1 MHIIKKILKI
11 FLVFVAILIGIIGL
25 FFGKILFDLWSN
37 GALFLDSKDVIYE
50 NWHVRLPEGG
60 KEIYYT
66 DSGANFHGDG
76 QRYSVYKY
84 DNEETISNAFE
95 WKNKKDKNIEEE
107 IKEVLQ
113 YLKEENVKIPEKYKI
128 DFNKKYK
135 YRTKIDDHDDS
146 KLYLIYIIDEKRIYI
161 VENIY

>member
-1 MHIIKKILKI
+1 MGQI
-11 FLVFVAILIGIIGL
+11 FME
-25 FFGKILFDLWSN
+25 
-37 GALFLDSKDVIYE
+37 Y
-50 NWHVRLPEGG
+50 
-60 KEIYYT
+60 
-66 DSGANFHGDG
+66 G

-135 YRTKIDDHDDS
+135 YIAKIDDHDDS
-146 KLYLIYIIDEKRIYI
+146 KLYLIYISDEKRIYVVAQKYLLNMNGI
-161 VENIY
+161 RRDI